1 MWREFLYA
9 SSTENNSQ
17 KDLKVVKADK
27 LNIKII
33 VLRVTFGN
41 LNVCVIQKVNR
52 RNFPQAHV
60 ATCAQKTI

>member
-9 SSTENNSQ
+9 SSTANNSQ

-41 LNVCVIQKVNR
+41 LNVFVIQKVNR

-60 ATCAQKTI
+60 VTCAQKTI